1 MRIILFTGKGG
12 VGKTSMAAATALRA
26 SQLGHRTIVL
36 STDAAHS
43 LGDSL
48 DMELEPEPRLLTD
61 NLWGQETDVYYN
73 LEKHWGTVQEWL
85 RALLAWRGLD
95 EMVADEVATLP
106 GMDELSSLLW
116 INDHYNSGRY
126 DLIVVD
132 CAPTAETLK
141 LLSFPEIAGWWVE
154 KILPIH
160 RRVVGALRPVV
171 RPFTDLPLP
180 TEEVYAAGEDLFRRL
195 QELRDLL
202 CTEEASMRLVLNPEK
217 MVIKEAQR
225 TFTYLNLYGYPTDA
239 VICNR
244 LIPSEVEDHYFDTW
258 KSAQEGY
265 LRLVQDAFS
274 PLPILVVPLMTQEV
288 VGRAMLEKV
297 ADVLYGDQDP
307 AQLFYRGT
315 VQEVLHEDGT
325 YVLSIALPFV
335 SKEQIS
341 LTQSGDELTIRVGAF
356 KRNVILPRLLVGLTA
371 QGAKFEG
378 DRLRIRFSDT
388 GEEEEAP

>member
-12 VGKTSMAAATALRA
+12 VGKTTMAAATALRA
-26 SQLGHRTIVL
+26 SQLGHRTVVV

-43 LGDSL
+43 LGDSF
-48 DMELEPEPRLLTD
+48 DMELKPEPRPLAD

-73 LEKHWGTVQEWL
+73 LETHWGTVQEWL

-154 KILPIH
+154 KLLPIH
-160 RRVVGALRPVV
+160 RRVVGALRPMV

-202 CTEEASMRLVLNPEK
+202 CTEEASVRLVLNPEK
-217 MVIKEAQR
+217 MVVKEAQR

-244 LIPSEVEDHYFDTW
+244 LIPGEVEDQYFDTW
-258 KSAQEGY
+258 KSAQQEY
-265 LRLVQDAFS
+265 YRLVQESFS
-274 PLPILVVPLMTQEV
+274 PLPILAVPLMTQEV
-288 VGRAMLEKV
+288 VGRTMLERV

-307 AQLFYRGT
+307 TQLFFRGR
-315 VQEVLHEDGT
+315 VQEVAHEDGT

-335 SKEQIS
+335 GKEQIS
-341 LTQSGDELTIRVGAF
+341 LTQSGDELTIRVGTF

-371 QGAKFEG
+371 QGAKFED
-378 DRLRIRFSDT
+378 DRLRITFGARD
-388 GEEEEAP
+388 EEEEAP

>member
-43 LGDSL
+43 LGDSF

-73 LEKHWGTVQEWL
+73 LEKHWGKVQEWL

-160 RRVVGALRPVV
+160 RRIVGVLRPVV

-202 CTEEASMRLVLNPEK
+202 CTEEASVRLVLNPEK

-258 KSAQEGY
+258 KTAQEGY
-265 LRLVQDAFS
+265 FRLVQEVFS
-274 PLPILVVPLMTQEV
+274 PLPILTVPLMTQEV
-288 VGRAMLEKV
+288 VGRTMLEKV

-307 AQLFYRGT
+307 AQLFYRGR
-315 VQEVLHEDGT
+315 VQEVLNEDGT
-325 YVLSIALPFV
+325 YVLSIVLPFV

-356 KRNVILPRLLVGLTA
+356 KRNIILPRLLVGLTA

-378 DRLRIRFSDT
+378 DRLRIRFSDA
-388 GEEEEAP
+388 GEEEETP

>member
-1 MRIILFTGKGG
+1 
-12 VGKTSMAAATALRA
+12 
-26 SQLGHRTIVL
+26 
-36 STDAAHS
+36 
-43 LGDSL
+43 
-48 DMELEPEPRLLTD
+48 
-61 NLWGQETDVYYN
+61 
-73 LEKHWGTVQEWL
+73 
-85 RALLAWRGLD
+85 
-95 EMVADEVATLP
+95 MVADEVATLP

-116 INDHYNSGRY
+116 INDHYDSGRY
-126 DLIVVD
+126 DVIIVD

-160 RRVVGALRPVV
+160 RRVVGALRPMV
-171 RPFTDLPLP
+171 RPFTDIPLP
-180 TEEVYAAGEDLFRRL
+180 TEEVYAAGEDLFQRL

-202 CTEEASMRLVLNPEK
+202 GTEEASMRLVLNPEK
-217 MVIKEAQR
+217 MVVKEAQR

-244 LIPSEVEDHYFDTW
+244 LIPAEVEDQYFDTW

-265 LRLVQDAFS
+265 FRLVQEAFS
-274 PLPILVVPLMTQEV
+274 PVPILVVPLMTQEV
-288 VGRAMLEKV
+288 VGRTMLERV

-307 AQLFYRGT
+307 TRLFFRGK
-315 VQEVLHEDGT
+315 VQEVVHEDGT

-341 LTQSGDELTIRVGAF
+341 LVQSGDELTIAVGGLR
-356 KRNVILPRLLVGLTA
+356 RNVILPRLLVGLTA

-378 DRLRIRFSDT
+378 DRLRIRFAGA